1 MKDDSSMFLTVS
13 LVIIPFIHFWKVD
26 LYQQGRAEKPPIRVF
41 NTVINACEI
50 CGEEELTV
58 RVLEQMEQVHE
69 SEGNVIT
76 FNIALKRLAKQGN
89 TMACEGIIIGMLQ
102 NNIEPSVVTY
112 TTAIAACVNDGNNSA
127 LAAEWLKRMR
137 SRKVQPNAITYNTAF
152 ASCLDGTLEGTMR
165 GSRIASEMLADI
177 DEQLNRGTI
186 NADEYTDITPNFYT
200 KSLARDL
207 MKQLKT
213 NWEAGDIDKQVAKAT
228 LRVPLYQLVEFSKSE
243 TATKVQ
249 QQQDMV
255 LDTASRST
263 VNESGG
269 DEAEAELASKEKEEE
284 LEYTTVVRTHRAA
297 AV

>member
-1 MKDDSSMFLTVS
+1 M
-13 LVIIPFIHFWKVD
+13 
-26 LYQQGRAEKPPIRVF
+26 YQQGRAEKPPIRVF

-249 QQQDMV
+249 KQQDMV
-255 LDTASRST
+255 LDNVSSSKSNG
-263 VNESGG
+263 VEGG

>member
-1 MKDDSSMFLTVS
+1 M
-13 LVIIPFIHFWKVD
+13 
-26 LYQQGRAEKPPIRVF
+26 YQQGRAEKPPIRVF